1 MNAVSL
7 VERGEMRFICAENEA
22 AKKWKGENGEVW
34 SLIWH
39 SLRFLS
45 LRPSLIQST
54 LVWYLTSPPAV
65 GNDTSRRRPESGLPK
80 QPKGKKGGAGSS
92 PPAWQLPHQQAGMKL
107 DPDTKSLYEPWDSGH
122 LQWAECRLS
131 LRRASS
137 GWKGILVLMW
147 RKGYEHCLGFWILLR
162 NRIKHKQEMPP
173 ISPGNS
179 SLGRGVRPSF
189 PLLTVQTFS
198 GDTLQLLWGDGGP
211 MTALGHQGQCN
222 RPEQLQEPPPQFSL
236 LQQQPG
242 ESFSS

>member
-80 QPKGKKGGAGSS
+80 EPKGKKGGAGSS

-137 GWKGILVLMW
+137 GWERDFSSNVEEGLWTLSGILDPA
-147 RKGYEHCLGFWILLR
+147 E
-162 NRIKHKQEMPP
+162 KQD
-173 ISPGNS
+173 
-179 SLGRGVRPSF
+179 
-189 PLLTVQTFS
+189 QTQAR
-198 GDTLQLLWGDGGP
+198 DATHLP
-211 MTALGHQGQCN
+211 
-222 RPEQLQEPPPQFSL
+222 REQQF
-236 LQQQPG
+236 G
-242 ESFSS
+242 